1 MRGACEKGWIG
12 GSSMDNSIA
21 SRLRRKKRLGDLLLG
36 AGVITQEQLE
46 EALKKQK
53 EAGNGQK
60 LGMTLVDMG
69 IMNDEII
76 AEALCHQM
84 GLERVHLAGITIEDE
99 VLALVDEKVLRKYM
113 LLPYEFAPDNP
124 NVLRVAFSDPLDM
137 IAMDDL
143 SIITGMQ
150 IEVRVTTVKDVSQ
163 ALDRFY
169 GNSEAMKVADQF
181 AAERREKYGNN
192 KDGKEES
199 EEVKQAPIVR
209 LVNQIIEQA
218 VHKRTSDIHFEP
230 LENQLRIRFRVDGVL
245 QEAMRH
251 DISLLSAMVARI
263 KIVGGMDISEKR
275 KPQDGRMTQIVD
287 RQEYDIRVSILPTV
301 YGEKIVMRLAQKT
314 ALSRDKK
321 DLGFEPEEL
330 HRFEDILKHP
340 NGIMLVT
347 GPTGS
352 GKSTTLYTALSELNT
367 DEVNI
372 ITVED
377 PVEANING
385 INQVQVNAKA
395 GLTFAA
401 ALRSI
406 LRQDPDIIMIGEIR
420 DGETAGI
427 AVESAITGHL
437 VVSTLHTNSA
447 ASTISRLAD
456 MGIENYLIS
465 DAVIG
470 VIAQR
475 LLRRV
480 CPRCKRMVPADD
492 LEKKELGIPEEKW
505 GEEILIP
512 HIEPNEE
519 CLECG
524 GAGYKGRIG
533 IYEIMQMSPSL
544 KRIIATGGTAE
555 ELEKQAIAEGMNTL
569 VMSANKQVLKGIT
582 TLQEV
587 HRVAYDN

>member
-1 MRGACEKGWIG
+1 
-12 GSSMDNSIA
+12 MDNSIA

-46 EALKKQK
+46 EALKRQK

-150 IEVRVTTVKDVSQ
+150 IEVRVTTFKDVSQ

-505 GEEILIP
+505 GEEVLIP

-533 IYEIMQMSPSL
+533 IYEIMQMSPAL

-555 ELEKQAIAEGMNTL
+555 ELEKEAIKEGMNTL

>member
-1 MRGACEKGWIG
+1 
-12 GSSMDNSIA
+12 MDNSIA

-150 IEVRVTTVKDVSQ
+150 IEIRVTTVKDVSQ

-367 DEVNI
+367 EEVNI

-480 CPRCKRMVPADD
+480 CPRCKRMVPADN

-505 GEEILIP
+505 GEEVLIP

-533 IYEIMQMSPSL
+533 IYEIMQMSPAL

-555 ELEKQAIAEGMNTL
+555 ELEKEAIKEGMNTL

>member
-1 MRGACEKGWIG
+1 
-12 GSSMDNSIA
+12 MDNSIA

-53 EAGNGQK
+53 EAGNGQE

-69 IMNDEII
+69 IMNDEVI

-330 HRFEDILKHP
+330 HRIEDILKHP

>member
-1 MRGACEKGWIG
+1 M
-12 GSSMDNSIA
+12 
-21 SRLRRKKRLGDLLLG
+21 
-36 AGVITQEQLE
+36 
-46 EALKKQK
+46 
-53 EAGNGQK
+53 
-60 LGMTLVDMG
+60 
-69 IMNDEII
+69 
-76 AEALCHQM
+76 
-84 GLERVHLAGITIEDE
+84 
-99 VLALVDEKVLRKYM
+99 LALVDEKVLRKYM

-367 DEVNI
+367 YEVNI

>member
-1 MRGACEKGWIG
+1 
-12 GSSMDNSIA
+12 MDNSIA

-46 EALKKQK
+46 EALKRQK

-505 GEEILIP
+505 GEEVLIP

-519 CLECG
+519 FLDCG

-533 IYEIMQMSPSL
+533 IYEIMQMSPAL

-555 ELEKQAIAEGMNTL
+555 ELEKEAIKEGMNTL

>member
-1 MRGACEKGWIG
+1 
-12 GSSMDNSIA
+12 MDNSIA

-569 VMSANKQVLKGIT
+569 AMSANKQVLKGIT

>member
-1 MRGACEKGWIG
+1 
-12 GSSMDNSIA
+12 MDNSIA

-150 IEVRVTTVKDVSQ
+150 IEIRVATVKDVSQ

-367 DEVNI
+367 EEVNI

-505 GEEILIP
+505 GEEVLIP

-533 IYEIMQMSPSL
+533 IYEIMQMSPAL

-555 ELEKQAIAEGMNTL
+555 ELEKEAIKEGMNTL

>member
-1 MRGACEKGWIG
+1 
-12 GSSMDNSIA
+12 MDNSIA

-192 KDGKEES
+192 KEGKEES

-330 HRFEDILKHP
+330 RRFEDILKHP

>member
-1 MRGACEKGWIG
+1 
-12 GSSMDNSIA
+12 MDNSIA

-427 AVESAITGHL
+427 AIESAITGHL

>member
-1 MRGACEKGWIG
+1 
-12 GSSMDNSIA
+12 MDNSIA

-69 IMNDEII
+69 IINDEII

>member
-1 MRGACEKGWIG
+1 
-12 GSSMDNSIA
+12 MDNSIA

-150 IEVRVTTVKDVSQ
+150 IEIRVTTVKDVSQ

-367 DEVNI
+367 EEVNI

-395 GLTFAA
+395 GLTFTA

-505 GEEILIP
+505 GEEVLIP

-533 IYEIMQMSPSL
+533 IYEIMQMSPAL

-555 ELEKQAIAEGMNTL
+555 ELEKEAIKEGMNTL

>member
-1 MRGACEKGWIG
+1 
-12 GSSMDNSIA
+12 MDNSIA

-53 EAGNGQK
+53 ESGNGQK

-492 LEKKELGIPEEKW
+492 LVKKELGIPEEKW
-505 GEEILIP
+505 GEEVLIP

-533 IYEIMQMSPSL
+533 IYEIMQMSPAL

-555 ELEKQAIAEGMNTL
+555 ELEKEAIKEGMNTL

>member
-1 MRGACEKGWIG
+1 
-12 GSSMDNSIA
+12 MDNSIA

-181 AAERREKYGNN
+181 AAERREKDGNN

>member
-1 MRGACEKGWIG
+1 MYI
-12 GSSMDNSIA
+12 SIA
-21 SRLRRKKRLGDLLLG
+21 SSLRIKKRLGDLLLG

>member
-1 MRGACEKGWIG
+1 
-12 GSSMDNSIA
+12 MDNSIA

-53 EAGNGQK
+53 ESGNGQK

-113 LLPYEFAPDNP
+113 LLPYEFATDNP

-505 GEEILIP
+505 GEEVLIP

-533 IYEIMQMSPSL
+533 IYEIMQMSPAL

-555 ELEKQAIAEGMNTL
+555 ELEKEAIKEGMNTL

>member
-1 MRGACEKGWIG
+1 M
-12 GSSMDNSIA
+12 
-21 SRLRRKKRLGDLLLG
+21 LLG

>member
-1 MRGACEKGWIG
+1 
-12 GSSMDNSIA
+12 MDNSIA

-181 AAERREKYGNN
+181 AAERREKYGN
-192 KDGKEES
+192 KEGKEES

-367 DEVNI
+367 EEVNI

-505 GEEILIP
+505 GEEVLIP

-533 IYEIMQMSPSL
+533 IYEIMQMSPAL

-555 ELEKQAIAEGMNTL
+555 ELEQEAIKEGMNTL

>member
-1 MRGACEKGWIG
+1 
-12 GSSMDNSIA
+12 MDNSIA

-181 AAERREKYGNN
+181 AAERREKYGNS
-192 KDGKEES
+192 KDGKEEP

-505 GEEILIP
+505 GEEVLIP

-533 IYEIMQMSPSL
+533 IYEIMQMSPNL

>member
-1 MRGACEKGWIG
+1 
-12 GSSMDNSIA
+12 MDNSIA

-150 IEVRVTTVKDVSQ
+150 IEIRVTTVKDVSQ

-367 DEVNI
+367 EEVNI

-505 GEEILIP
+505 GEEVLIP

-524 GAGYKGRIG
+524 GAGYKGGIG
-533 IYEIMQMSPSL
+533 IYEIMQMSPAL

-555 ELEKQAIAEGMNTL
+555 ELEKEAIKEGMNTL

>member
-1 MRGACEKGWIG
+1 
-12 GSSMDNSIA
+12 MDNSIA

-150 IEVRVTTVKDVSQ
+150 IEIRVTTVKDVSQ

-367 DEVNI
+367 EEVNI

-505 GEEILIP
+505 GEEVLIP

-533 IYEIMQMSPSL
+533 IYEIMQMSPAL

-555 ELEKQAIAEGMNTL
+555 EIEKEAIKEGMNTL

>member
-1 MRGACEKGWIG
+1 
-12 GSSMDNSIA
+12 MDTSLA

-569 VMSANKQVLKGIT
+569 VMSANKQVLKN
-582 TLQEV
+582 
-587 HRVAYDN
+587 Y

>member
-1 MRGACEKGWIG
+1 
-12 GSSMDNSIA
+12 MDNSIA

-60 LGMTLVDMG
+60 LGMILVDMG

>member
-1 MRGACEKGWIG
+1 M
-12 GSSMDNSIA
+12 
-21 SRLRRKKRLGDLLLG
+21 LLG

-150 IEVRVTTVKDVSQ
+150 IEIRVTTVKDVSQ

-367 DEVNI
+367 EEVNI

-505 GEEILIP
+505 GEEVLIP

-533 IYEIMQMSPSL
+533 IYEIMQMSPAL

-555 ELEKQAIAEGMNTL
+555 ELEKEAIKEGMNTL

>member
-1 MRGACEKGWIG
+1 
-12 GSSMDNSIA
+12 MDNSIA

-46 EALKKQK
+46 EALKRQK

-330 HRFEDILKHP
+330 RRFEDILKHP

-505 GEEILIP
+505 GEEVLIP

-533 IYEIMQMSPSL
+533 IYEIMQMSPNL

>member
-1 MRGACEKGWIG
+1 
-12 GSSMDNSIA
+12 MDNSIA

-533 IYEIMQMSPSL
+533 IYEIMQMSPAL

-555 ELEKQAIAEGMNTL
+555 ELEKEAIKEGMNTL

>member
-1 MRGACEKGWIG
+1 
-12 GSSMDNSIA
+12 MDNSIA
-21 SRLRRKKRLGDLLLG
+21 SRIRRKKRLGDVLLG

-150 IEVRVTTVKDVSQ
+150 IEIRVTTVKDVSQ

-367 DEVNI
+367 EEVNI

-505 GEEILIP
+505 GEEVLIP

-533 IYEIMQMSPSL
+533 IYEIMQMSPAL

-555 ELEKQAIAEGMNTL
+555 ELEKEAIKEGMNTL

>member
-1 MRGACEKGWIG
+1 
-12 GSSMDNSIA
+12 MDNSIA

-150 IEVRVTTVKDVSQ
+150 IEIRVTTVKDVSQ

-181 AAERREKYGNN
+181 AAERREKYGN
-192 KDGKEES
+192 KEGKEES

-367 DEVNI
+367 EEVNI

-505 GEEILIP
+505 GEEVLIP

-533 IYEIMQMSPSL
+533 IYEIMQMSPAL

-555 ELEKQAIAEGMNTL
+555 ELEKEAIKEGMNTL

>member
-1 MRGACEKGWIG
+1 
-12 GSSMDNSIA
+12 MDNSIA

-352 GKSTTLYTALSELNT
+352 VKSTTLYTALSELNT

-505 GEEILIP
+505 GEEVLIP

-533 IYEIMQMSPSL
+533 IYEIMQMSPAL

-555 ELEKQAIAEGMNTL
+555 ELEKEAIKEGMNTL

>member
-1 MRGACEKGWIG
+1 ME
-12 GSSMDNSIA
+12 NSIA

-505 GEEILIP
+505 GEEVLIP

-533 IYEIMQMSPSL
+533 IYEIMQMSPAL

-555 ELEKQAIAEGMNTL
+555 ELEKEAIKEGMNTL

>member
-1 MRGACEKGWIG
+1 
-12 GSSMDNSIA
+12 MDNSIA

-150 IEVRVTTVKDVSQ
+150 IEIRVTTVKDVSQ

-367 DEVNI
+367 EEGNI

-505 GEEILIP
+505 GEEVLIP

-533 IYEIMQMSPSL
+533 IYEIMQMSPAL

-555 ELEKQAIAEGMNTL
+555 ELEKEAIKEGMNTL

>member
-1 MRGACEKGWIG
+1 
-12 GSSMDNSIA
+12 MDNSIA

-347 GPTGS
+347 GATGS

>member
-1 MRGACEKGWIG
+1 
-12 GSSMDNSIA
+12 MDNSIA

-124 NVLRVAFSDPLDM
+124 NILRVAFSDPLDM

>member
-1 MRGACEKGWIG
+1 
-12 GSSMDNSIA
+12 MDNSIA

-53 EAGNGQK
+53 ESGNGQK

-99 VLALVDEKVLRKYM
+99 VLALVDEKV

-505 GEEILIP
+505 GEEVLIP

-533 IYEIMQMSPSL
+533 IYEIMQMSPAL

-555 ELEKQAIAEGMNTL
+555 ELEKEAIKEGMNTL

>member
-1 MRGACEKGWIG
+1 
-12 GSSMDNSIA
+12 MDNSIA

-330 HRFEDILKHP
+330 RRFEDILKHP

>member
-1 MRGACEKGWIG
+1 
-12 GSSMDNSIA
+12 MDNSIA

-46 EALKKQK
+46 EALKRQK

-505 GEEILIP
+505 GEEVLIP

-533 IYEIMQMSPSL
+533 IYEIMQMSPNL

>member
-1 MRGACEKGWIG
+1 
-12 GSSMDNSIA
+12 MDNSIA

-480 CPRCKRMVPADD
+480 CPRGKRMVPADD

-505 GEEILIP
+505 GEEVLIP

-533 IYEIMQMSPSL
+533 IYEIMQMSPAL

-555 ELEKQAIAEGMNTL
+555 ELEKEAIKEGMNTL